1 MSKQLQAYFRTEDEA
16 EGARTTLLTYKTE
29 QLEVSPLMDPM
40 NRGANILVP
49 IIPWNG
55 TAAGAGNAGASAG
68 SAGGTG
74 IPAAVVG
81 ARADEDGAPDRNDDW
96 VDNPDIKDTDFDD
109 LKYTLTAKV
118 RDEDYEEIIRKLRAN
133 NAFVERFE

>member
-29 QLEVSPLMDPM
+29 HLEVSPLMDSL
-40 NRGANILVP
+40 NRGTNILVP

-55 TAAGAGNAGASAG
+55 TAAGAGNAGASPG

-74 IPAAVVG
+74 LPAAVV
-81 ARADEDGAPDRNDDW
+81 GAPDRNDDW
-96 VDNPDIKDTDFDD
+96 VDNPDINDADFDD